1 MRTTIKAEDNIA
13 TYRVALSKKGEGEG
27 GLVFVDQKAICA
39 RISKDRK
46 VCLKSTSQEE
56 GLQAC
61 IGQSTNADS
70 ALHTKIV
77 DLKMTDHEKCT
88 HEMLSILR
96 NYKQY
101 IYEWTYMRT
110 NHSTFM

>member
-1 MRTTIKAEDNIA
+1 MGRGQHCHLPGGTVE
-13 TYRVALSKKGEGEG
+13 KGGGE
-27 GLVFVDQKAICA
+27 LAFVDQKAICA
-39 RISKDRK
+39 WISKDRK

-61 IGQSTNADS
+61 IGRSTNADS
-70 ALHTKIV
+70 TLHTRIV
-77 DLKMTDHEKCT
+77 DLQMTDHEKCT

-101 IYEWTYMRT
+101 IYEWKSMCT
-110 NHSTFM
+110 NHSTFV